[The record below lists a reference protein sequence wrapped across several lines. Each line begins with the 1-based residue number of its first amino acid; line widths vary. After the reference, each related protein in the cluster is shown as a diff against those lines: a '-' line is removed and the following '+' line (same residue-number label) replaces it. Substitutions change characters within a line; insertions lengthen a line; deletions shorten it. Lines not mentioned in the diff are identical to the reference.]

1 MANGIVAVKLA
12 WADNSTGSL
21 DETGQEIDIWTDSPS
36 FVPNVPINYT
46 EARHPWMRLPP
57 IAAAV
62 EEAIIGLK
70 APVTFVKFRVRQYN
84 AQGNGPWT
92 VPQTFPVTQVSG
104 SAVPPS
110 PTNLGMIVTSE
121 ATVPPDLP
129 TEEPPDT
136 EPPPTGGGGSSS
148 NYVFQTQYSGVQ
160 GRNQWSYGDSVSP
173 TALVYDAINSKW
185 DGDELY
191 LAVWSSGFRHSSGGA
206 IKDCV
211 VTWTAPANGD
221 VNVVGSFKLFT
232 TPGSVTVKI
241 RHNGVDV
248 FSQDI
253 TDATVYPYD
262 ETFAVLAGDTVEF
275 VARRLSATVYNN
287 NVELNPT
294 IQLTIG
300 GVPVNPTVGS
310 LSPSVLSIASSGVGS
325 LLVTLSSAPSAAAVV
340 SLSSS
345 DATKATVPASVTVP
359 AGQTTAVVTVTGV
372 AVGGAVI
379 TATYNSSSKT
389 ATISVSSPVST
400 TWSNAPI
407 GGQVLIDTNCS
418 NKNGLFDV
426 YGTTILDADATEPFS
441 PPSVFKARL
450 EALAL
455 EGGNQLEFN
464 HPSSF
469 REMYFGLYWRTNPQF
484 QGRLVGNKL
493 FFLSRD
499 SGLNGVFLFG
509 NTTLSNGSAPLL
521 FGPNTDGIGNAHIL
535 GTSDPGATFF
545 PNVGDGTLR
554 VGVWTKIE
562 AFIRASTTRTSQDG
576 IVRWWINDVLVG
588 SYTNVNYC
596 GPNGETLNRWMQTQT
611 WDGHFDM
618 GRVNTVAWEHYIGHL
633 RVVGKN

>member
-1 MANGIVAVKLA
+1 MASGMVAVKLT
-12 WADNSTGSL
+12 WADNSTGAL
-21 DETGQEIDIWTDSPS
+21 NETGQEIEIWTDSPS

-110 PTNLGMIVTSE
+110 PTNLGMIVTGD
-121 ATVPPDLP
+121 APTPPDLP
-129 TEEPPDT
+129 TEGPPDT

-160 GRNQWSYGDSVSP
+160 GQNQWSYGDSVSP

-185 DGDELY
+185 NGDETY
-191 LAVWSSGFRHSSGGA
+191 LAVWGSGFRHSSGGT

-241 RHNGVDV
+241 QHNGVDV

-275 VARRLSATVYNN
+275 VSRRLSATVYNN

-294 IQLTIG
+294 IQLTTG
-300 GVPVNPTVGS
+300 GVPVNPTVS
-310 LSPSVLSIASSGVGS
+310 FLSPSVLSIASSGVGS

-359 AGQTTAVVTVTGV
+359 AGQTTAVITVTGV
-372 AVGGAVI
+372 AVGGTII

-389 ATISVSSPVST
+389 ATISVTSAVST
-400 TWSNAPI
+400 AWSNAPI
-407 GGQVLIDTNCS
+407 SGQVLIDTNCS
-418 NKNGLFDV
+418 NKNGLFDA

-441 PPSVFKARL
+441 PPYVFKARL
-450 EALAL
+450 EALAS

-469 REMYFGLYWRTNPQF
+469 RELYFGLYWRTNPQF
-484 QGRLVGNKL
+484 QGRVAGNKL

-521 FGPNTDGIGNAHIL
+521 FVANTDGIGNAHIL
-535 GTSDPGATFF
+535 GTSDPGAPFF
-545 PNVGDGTLR
+545 PNVGNGTLR

-618 GRVNTVAWEHYIGHL
+618 GQVNTVAWEHYIGHL

>member
-1 MANGIVAVKLA
+1 VALLTSAGSNGVTL
-12 WADNSTGSL
+12 
-21 DETGQEIDIWTDSPS
+21 EI
-36 FVPNVPINYT
+36 
-46 EARHPWMRLPP
+46 EH
-57 IAAAV
+57 
-62 EEAIIGLK
+62 E
-70 APVTFVKFRVRQYN
+70 
-84 AQGNGPWT
+84 
-92 VPQTFPVTQVSG
+92 
-104 SAVPPS
+104 
-110 PTNLGMIVTSE
+110 
-121 ATVPPDLP
+121 
-129 TEEPPDT
+129 
-136 EPPPTGGGGSSS
+136 GSSIA
-148 NYVFQTQYSGVQ
+148 G
-160 GRNQWSYGDSVSP
+160 P
-173 TALVYDAINSKW
+173 TSL
-185 DGDELY
+185 
-191 LAVWSSGFRHSSGGA
+191 
-206 IKDCV
+206 
-211 VTWTAPANGD
+211 TTTAPITINET
-221 VNVVGSFKLFT
+221 VV
-232 TPGSVTVKI
+232 
-241 RHNGVDV
+241 
-248 FSQDI
+248 
-253 TDATVYPYD
+253 
-262 ETFAVLAGDTVEF
+262 VLAGDVIDF
-275 VARRLSATVYNN
+275 IVAPISGNSYCGTSLAPSIQFTTDGVTPALPIVSSLLPAT
-287 NVELNPT
+287 
-294 IQLTIG
+294 LTISVG
-300 GVPVNPTVGS
+300 GQVALTV
-310 LSPSVLSIASSGVGS
+310 A
-325 LLVTLSSAPSAAAVV
+325 LSSAPSAAAVV

-345 DATKATVPASVTVP
+345 DATKATVPATVSVTVP